1 MPNSNILIKE
11 YLIKEHFHSISYL
24 FNSNKP
30 DRKFEFERFIGLAN
44 KFRNYSLSRDELLW
58 EAYFAKQNLTDAM
71 NQFLDS
77 EDLSS
82 DYKVLRASLKNAS
95 EISIIYLIEINRI
108 LNHQIKDR
116 EKIQNF
122 IDEFLTP
129 INVQNY
135 IYETLLMYI
144 FLIRNNP
151 EIEFNKGIEEIIKNI
166 YESIIH
172 KILIK
177 FRIYRIPEIMSF
189 VNLRRNKLIT
199 IILPL
204 IIYIIKK

>member
-1 MPNSNILIKE
+1 
-11 YLIKEHFHSISYL
+11 
-24 FNSNKP
+24 
-30 DRKFEFERFIGLAN
+30 
-44 KFRNYSLSRDELLW
+44 
-58 EAYFAKQNLTDAM
+58 M

-82 DYKVLRASLKNAS
+82 DYKILRASLKNAS
-95 EISIIYLIEINRI
+95 EISIIYLIEIERI
-108 LNHQIKDR
+108 LNHQIKNS

-151 EIEFNKGIEEIIKNI
+151 EIEFNKQIKEIIKNI
-166 YESIIH
+166 YESVIH

-177 FRIYRIPEIMSF
+177 LRIYRIPEIMSF
-189 VNLRRNKLIT
+189 VNLRRNKLIS
-199 IILPL
+199 IILP
-204 IIYIIKK
+204 IFIYTIKK